1 MLSTAVRSPY
11 VCLRCR
17 SQLILQANRT
27 IRSRTTPILTRR
39 LTTTPPTWLHRSN
52 PLRELKTEVKS
63 DAEIDRSIAALLFKS
78 AENDAAAAA
87 EEEKLK
93 TASTTTDHRTRTW
106 ESAGLPHA
114 LSSTILRAFPATTKL
129 SYIQREI
136 VRNLQKGNSIIAHSK
151 PGTGKSLAI
160 IAWLLTLQRATRL
173 HGLRVKG
180 KKKTATTAL
189 VLCPDTELVKQYES
203 LVKTMLEATESRN
216 ITASISDFVQ
226 ALYRGDGLEER
237 VKVMKK
243 NPHPHILIATPTV
256 LLDILSSKSAET
268 RDLVDYNSLKAIV
281 IEGVEDALADY
292 EVHEALTT
300 EFLEQDSTEND
311 DKNSDAKK
319 APLLLLLDYVSRARK
334 VAQIKANTKLTQPQL
349 IIPSSTMGQ
358 ARIKRAIQQNHPV
371 WLDGENRPNF
381 TPFTGKGATSGA
393 STFQLVYTEGARM
406 KQGINTFL
414 PDTISHH
421 IVAYDPTTGFIR
433 NAPVPVYSSPTEI
446 IQGLQ
451 EREDH
456 EAVLSENLKTALDN
470 GASDEEL
477 AVLLKKYGNLA
488 PESKRRGYPPE
499 ISAEVVETLLEHDN
513 WPANSIVA
521 VADGASIS
529 NLQKALEWRGIKTL
543 SLSSTTWNTDG
554 RTKMGRTDELV
565 SALDGT
571 SKSIDAG
578 TGDREKATVFLAKY
592 ATLHGLDTP
601 GLQHLYILHRLD
613 SAREYLV
620 YAGRVARWPYDES
633 DTVHDPRFMGQDIR
647 PRGKVVSVVLEDH
660 GAGEGDERSYAA
672 VVADG
677 SEDEQW
683 IWRDEALRLAK
694 IGLKVEQYFKDGES
708 KVDALKGIPQ
718 RFRVMGRDEV
728 EEEFEENWMSTQ
740 TFTPEEEAEREKAAE
755 EKRVKREEAAER
767 RRERLALEEQERREQ
782 EENDVEK
789 NIEEV
794 DEFQQRAAEELL
806 ESISSE
812 VDDLSVTTPVPYV
825 SPRGSSSAAADTETE
840 TEVAKHQ
847 DGENTDALFP
857 METTEEEEDTSELP
871 MGVKKGRY
879 RHLAKKVIDPAL
891 AATMETQPPKPQLKS
906 KDTPAMKNVS
916 RIKVAEEGPIM
927 LDSINIR
934 PVKEKVIRKATKDE
948 FKERKEK
955 KKAEKKEEEQVKKKR
970 APKKLS
976 TQTVKNLSEEYE
988 KALAALMAKKK

>member
-27 IRSRTTPILTRR
+27 IRPRTIPTLTRR

-52 PLRELKTEVKS
+52 PLRELKTDVKT

-78 AENDAAAAA
+78 AENDAAATNQQ
-87 EEEKLK
+87 KLK
-93 TASTTTDHRTRTW
+93 ATSATDQRTRTW
-106 ESAGLPHA
+106 ESAGLPPA

-136 VRNLQKGNSIIAHSK
+136 VRYLQKGNSIIAHSK
-151 PGTGKSLAI
+151 PGSGKSLAI

-173 HGLRVKG
+173 DGLRIKG
-180 KKKTATTAL
+180 KKRTTTTAL
-189 VLCPDTELVKQYES
+189 VLCPDTELVRQYES
-203 LVKTMLEATESRN
+203 LVKTMLEATESEN
-216 ITASISDFVQ
+216 IKGNMGDFVQ
-226 ALYRGDGLEER
+226 ALYRGEGLEER
-237 VKVMKK
+237 VKVMKA

-268 RDLVDYNSLKAIV
+268 RDLVDYNFLKAIV

-292 EVHEALTT
+292 EVHEVFTK
-300 EFLEQDSTEND
+300 ESPEEDSKDND

-381 TPFTGKGATSGA
+381 TPYTGKGATSGA
-393 STFQLVYTEGARM
+393 STFQLVHTEGAKM
-406 KQGINTFL
+406 KHGINTFL

-421 IVAYDPTTGFIR
+421 IVAYDPTTGFLR

-446 IQGLQ
+446 VQGLQ

-456 EAVLSENLKTALDN
+456 EAALSENLKNALDN

-499 ISAEVVETLLEHDN
+499 ISAEVVESLLEHDN
-513 WPANSIVA
+513 WPANSVVA

-529 NLQKALEWRGIKTL
+529 NLQKALEWRGIKTK
-543 SLSSTTWNTDG
+543 SLSSATWNSEG
-554 RTKMGRTDELV
+554 RLQMGRTDEFV
-565 SALDGT
+565 SAMDGT
-571 SKSIDAG
+571 SKPAESG

-620 YAGRVARWPYDES
+620 YAGRVARWPYDEM
-633 DTVHDPRFMGQDIR
+633 DTVRDPRFMGKDVR
-647 PRGKVVSVVLEDH
+647 PKGKVVSVVLEDH

-672 VVADG
+672 VIADG

-694 IGLKVEQYFKDGES
+694 IGLRVDQYFKDGE
-708 KVDALKGIPQ
+708 KMDALDRIPQ

-728 EEEFEENWMSTQ
+728 EEEFDENWMSTQ

-755 EKRVKREEAAER
+755 ERRVKREEAAEK
-767 RRERLALEEQERREQ
+767 RRERRALEEQERREQ
-782 EENDVEK
+782 EEKEVEK

-794 DEFQQRAAEELL
+794 DESQQRAAEELL

-812 VDDLSVTTPVPYV
+812 VDDLSVTNPVPYV
-825 SPRGSSSAAADTETE
+825 SPRGSSSAAETE
-840 TEVAKHQ
+840 TDTDVTKLE
-847 DGENTDALFP
+847 ENEDAGSLFP
-857 METTEEEEDTSELP
+857 METTEEEDTSELP

-879 RHLAKKVIDPAL
+879 RHLAKKVIDPEL
-891 AATMETQPPKPQLKS
+891 SVNTETPKPTLKS

-916 RIKVAEEGPIM
+916 RIEVAEEGPIV
-927 LDSINIR
+927 LDTINIR
-934 PVKEKVIRKATKDE
+934 PVKEKVIRKAAQDE
-948 FKERKEK
+948 FKERREK
-955 KKAEKKEEEQVKKKR
+955 KKAENKEKDQVKKKR

-976 TQTVKNLSEEYE
+976 TKTVKDLSEEYE
-988 KALAALMAKKK
+988 KALAALMSKKK